1 MAKELSSEDIAN
13 KIAEI
18 ISRLEGKIK
27 RVNTSLV
34 CIPEEDT
41 EKTNILTFSH
51 PLWAIML
58 ERKMLEE
65 YPELDLKKEEDN
77 SIRTYFGYA
86 DAEMEGWI
94 EIENSSEMFS
104 GKAISIKV
112 ETEELSINRDLLPL
126 KLKKAEYSNIYY
138 KLFSGEKP
146 VMTIR
151 KLFKIN
157 EDCYF
162 NAFRLFLMI

>member
-1 MAKELSSEDIAN
+1 
-13 KIAEI
+13 
-18 ISRLEGKIK
+18 
-27 RVNTSLV
+27 
-34 CIPEEDT
+34 
-41 EKTNILTFSH
+41 
-51 PLWAIML
+51 
-58 ERKMLEE
+58 MLEE

-94 EIENSSEMFS
+94 EIENPFEMFN

-112 ETEELSINRDLLPL
+112 DTEELSINRDLLPL

-138 KLFSGEKP
+138 KLFNGEKP